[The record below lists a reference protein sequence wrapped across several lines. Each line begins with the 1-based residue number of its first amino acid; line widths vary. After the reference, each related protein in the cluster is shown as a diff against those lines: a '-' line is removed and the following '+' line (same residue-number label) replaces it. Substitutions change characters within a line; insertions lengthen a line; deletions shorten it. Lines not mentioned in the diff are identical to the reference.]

1 MNPSHTTRLR
11 PRDRVSPG
19 PSPLSSPTL
28 NRRSGSLP
36 VASFNDLGGQ
46 NEKISRNNE
55 SKTTT
60 IDSYNK
66 GKTSECG
73 TLAIKKV
80 YFG

>member
-36 VASFNDLGGQ
+36 VASINDQRVQ
-46 NEKISRNNE
+46 NEKSASRKNDIE
-55 SKTTT
+55 SLS
-60 IDSYNK
+60 IDNHTK
-66 GKTSECG
+66 GKPSGSGMSE
-73 TLAIKKV
+73 IEKV
-80 YFG
+80 YF